1 MAEATDNKETQGA
14 KTLASKILA
23 VKNEIG
29 KVSKDGTGMV
39 GNEHKGTQKEIKY
52 ATLSKV
58 LECVMPVL
66 AKHGIDYVVAPAWN
80 EYSVQLI
87 SQGLRLFSI
96 HFVDTDTLETSVPIV
111 YPFRLATNPD
121 PIKADG
127 STITYVTRY
136 LLGLALGLQ
145 TEEDPDARTQST
157 QQGRQPAQNQQTQ
170 TQNQAPAQ
178 NQTPTQGQQQS
189 EAKQSPKQSTKTPE
203 RPVKYGDGYYGASN
217 IKAGGEKLK
226 KGEVNS
232 SNFITPAHFVF
243 SVAKG
248 LYTCMSDMPDDVR
261 ASVED
266 YLEHCVQFGVI
277 DAPSRADYEAKTNAE
292 CRKKIE
298 EIIDFYN
305 NFSRK

>member
-1 MAEATDNKETQGA
+1 M
-14 KTLASKILA
+14 TLAAKILA

-29 KVSKDGTGMV
+29 KVSKDGTGKV
-39 GNEHKGTQKEIKY
+39 GNEQKGTQKEIKY

-66 AKHGIDYVVAPAWN
+66 AKYGIDYVVAPAWN

-145 TEEDPDARTQST
+145 TEEDPDARTQPAQQQDAQKRQVQQSPAQNQQST
-157 QQGRQPAQNQQTQ
+157 QVQQQPAQNQQLTQ
-170 TQNQAPAQ
+170 A
-178 NQTPTQGQQQS
+178 QQQS
-189 EAKQSPKQSTKTPE
+189 EAKQSPKQSTKTPG

-217 IKAGGEKLK
+217 IKAGGDKLK
-226 KGEVNS
+226 NGEVNS

-248 LYTCMSDMPDDVR
+248 LYKCMSDMPGDVR
-261 ASVED
+261 ESVEN
-266 YLEHCVQFGVI
+266 YLEHCVKFGVV
-277 DAPSRADYEAKTNAE
+277 DAPSKPDYEEKINAE
-292 CRKKIE
+292 NRKKIE
-298 EIIDFYN
+298 DIIDFYN
-305 NFSRK
+305 TFSRK

>member
-1 MAEATDNKETQGA
+1 MAEATDNKVTQGA

-66 AKHGIDYVVAPAWN
+66 SKHGIDYVVAPAWN
-80 EYSVQLI
+80 DYSVQLI

-96 HFVDTDTLETSVPIV
+96 HFVDTDTLETSEPIV
-111 YPFRLATNPD
+111 YPFRLAINPD

-145 TEEDPDARTQST
+145 TEEDPDARTQSP
-157 QQGRQPAQNQQTQ
+157 QQCRQSAQNQQPPT
-170 TQNQAPAQ
+170 Q
-178 NQTPTQGQQQS
+178 NQTPTQGQQQP
-189 EAKQSPKQSTKTPE
+189 ETKQSPKQSTKTPE

-248 LYTCMSDMPDDVR
+248 LYSCMSDMPGDVR
-261 ASVED
+261 ASVEN
-266 YLEHCVQFGVI
+266 YLEHCVKFGVV
-277 DAPSRADYEAKTNAE
+277 DAPSKPDYEDKINAE
-292 CRKKIE
+292 SRKKIE
-298 EIIDFYN
+298 DIIDFYN